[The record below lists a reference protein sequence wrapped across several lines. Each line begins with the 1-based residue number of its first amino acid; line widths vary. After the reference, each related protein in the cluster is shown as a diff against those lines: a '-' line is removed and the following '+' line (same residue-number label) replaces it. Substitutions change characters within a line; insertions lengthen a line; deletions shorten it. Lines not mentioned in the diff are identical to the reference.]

1 MPSISVTS
9 INNSQNMEICY
20 FNGKYIP
27 RDDVRISPDDR
38 GFLFAEGIYEVV
50 RWYEGYFYDMESH
63 LARMKRSLRET
74 LIQWPEEDAFP
85 VIARELIKL
94 NNLETSSALIY
105 LQVTRGSA
113 KRTHS
118 FPVPPV
124 SPTVYAFAKD
134 FIPENDGKESG
145 IGIMLKEDIR
155 WSRCDIKSVALLPNT
170 LAYQEAVEKGF
181 FECAFIRNGKFTECS
196 HSNIFFVIKD
206 IVYTHPESVYV
217 LAGVTRKN
225 IIRVARKAGIPVIE
239 EAVSEEKLG
248 DVQEIFVT
256 NTSGEITPV
265 VTVDTQVIGN
275 GIPGPVT
282 RIIREKFNDEICSIK
297 HS

>member
-225 IIRVARKAGIPVIE
+225 IIRVARKAGITVIE

>member
-20 FNGKYIP
+20 YNGRYIP

-63 LARMKRSLRET
+63 LSRMKRSLRET
-74 LIQWPEEDAFP
+74 LIQWPEEDTFP
-85 VIARELIKL
+85 VIATELIRL
-94 NNLETSSALIY
+94 NNLETSSALVY

-113 KRTHS
+113 RRTHS

-124 SPTVYAFAKD
+124 SPTVYAYAKD
-134 FIPENDGKESG
+134 FIPENDGKETG

-181 FECAFIRNGKFTECS
+181 FECAFIRNGNFTECS
-196 HSNIFFVIKD
+196 HSNIFFVIRG

-217 LAGVTRKN
+217 LSGVTRKN
-225 IIRVARKAGIPVIE
+225 IIRVARKAGIPVVE
-239 EAVSEEKLG
+239 EAVSENKLG

-282 RIIREKFNDEICSIK
+282 RIIRERFNDEICSIK

>member
-1 MPSISVTS
+1 
-9 INNSQNMEICY
+9 MEICY
-20 FNGKYIP
+20 FNGRYILK
-27 RDDVRISPDDR
+27 DDVRISPDDR

-63 LARMKRSLRET
+63 LVRMKRSLRET
-74 LIQWPEEDAFP
+74 LIQWPEEDTFP
-85 VIARELIKL
+85 VIARELIRL